1 MTTHARRFYSICIVT
16 SRSDGMSRVSL
27 SNVMSRMGGMMNMM
41 DYPVPQLH
49 HPLTLE
55 NVVSYQ
61 ISILLVFIVLI
72 KKMDGKYTSSMSCI
86 KALF

>member
-1 MTTHARRFYSICIVT
+1 
-16 SRSDGMSRVSL
+16 
-27 SNVMSRMGGMMNMM
+27 MMNMM

-49 HPLTLE
+49 HPLMLE
-55 NVVSYQ
+55 NLVSYQ

-86 KALF
+86 KVLF